1 MEFRQLESFCAVVRY
16 QSFTK
21 AAEKLYISQPT
32 ISTHI
37 RMLEQ
42 EFNSRLIIRTTKNIE
57 ITPHGKELFACA
69 QKIFTL
75 KNDLIQ
81 KWSEENKKIIRIGAS
96 TIPADYILP
105 EVLPLFCQK
114 YPDIQLHIHQNDSGN
129 ILQSI
134 LNGKFTIGMV
144 GMKSFEKELDFVPF
158 FHDEIVMITP
168 KQENFLHFSQKAFNQ
183 DDLISLLKKET
194 IILREQGSGSKKRL
208 ESYFEQINLSE
219 KSLNIIARL
228 NDQESIKKL
237 VASGL
242 GISFISAKAITS
254 ADNLLTMK
262 LPENNLTRSLYFAYH
277 KDYIL
282 KEHILS
288 FIKFVQNFYAKN
300 KINDI
305 ILYKIK
311 YREG

>member
-114 YPDIQLHIHQNDSGN
+114 YPDIQLHIHQNDSSN

-168 KQENFLHFSQKAFNQ
+168 KQEKFLHFAQKAFNQ

-242 GISFISAKAITS
+242 GISFISAKAITD
-254 ADNLLTMK
+254 ADNLLTIK

-288 FIKFVQNFYAKN
+288 FIKFVQNFYAK
-300 KINDI
+300 K
-305 ILYKIK
+305 
-311 YREG
+311 

>member
-144 GMKSFEKELDFVPF
+144 GMKIFEKELDFVPF

-168 KQENFLHFSQKAFNQ
+168 KQEKFLHFAQKAFNQ

-242 GISFISAKAITS
+242 GISFISAKAITD
-254 ADNLLTMK
+254 ADNLLTIK

-288 FIKFVQNFYAKN
+288 FIKFVQNFYAK
-300 KINDI
+300 K
-305 ILYKIK
+305 
-311 YREG
+311 

>member
-1 MEFRQLESFCAVVRY
+1 
-16 QSFTK
+16 
-21 AAEKLYISQPT
+21 
-32 ISTHI
+32 
-37 RMLEQ
+37 MLEQ

-242 GISFISAKAITS
+242 GISFISAKAITD
-254 ADNLLTMK
+254 ADNLLTIK

-288 FIKFVQNFYAKN
+288 FIKFVQNFYAK
-300 KINDI
+300 K
-305 ILYKIK
+305 
-311 YREG
+311 

>member
-57 ITPHGKELFACA
+57 ITPHGKELFAYA

-242 GISFISAKAITS
+242 GISFISAKAITD
-254 ADNLLTMK
+254 ADNLLTIK

-288 FIKFVQNFYAKN
+288 FIKFVQNFYAK
-300 KINDI
+300 K
-305 ILYKIK
+305 
-311 YREG
+311 

>member
-57 ITPHGKELFACA
+57 ITPHGKESFACA

-114 YPDIQLHIHQNDSGN
+114 YPDIQLHIHQNDSSN

-134 LNGKFTIGMV
+134 LNGKFTISMV
-144 GMKSFEKELDFVPF
+144 GMKSFEKEFDFVPF
-158 FHDEIVMITP
+158 FHDEIVLITP
-168 KQENFLHFSQKAFNQ
+168 KQEKFLHFAQKAFNQ

-242 GISFISAKAITS
+242 GISFISAKAITD
-254 ADNLLTMK
+254 ADNLLTIK

-288 FIKFVQNFYAKN
+288 FIKFVQNFYAK
-300 KINDI
+300 K
-305 ILYKIK
+305 
-311 YREG
+311 

>member
-134 LNGKFTIGMV
+134 LNGKFTIGIV

-242 GISFISAKAITS
+242 GISFISAKAITD
-254 ADNLLTMK
+254 ADNLLTIK

-288 FIKFVQNFYAKN
+288 FIKFVQNFYAK
-300 KINDI
+300 K
-305 ILYKIK
+305 
-311 YREG
+311 

>member
-129 ILQSI
+129 ILPSI

-208 ESYFEQINLSE
+208 ESYFEQISLSE

-242 GISFISAKAITS
+242 GISFISAKAITD
-254 ADNLLTMK
+254 ADNLLTIK

-288 FIKFVQNFYAKN
+288 FIKFVQNFYAK
-300 KINDI
+300 K
-305 ILYKIK
+305 
-311 YREG
+311 

>member
-194 IILREQGSGSKKRL
+194 IILREQCSGSKKRL

-242 GISFISAKAITS
+242 GISFISAKAITD
-254 ADNLLTMK
+254 ADNLLTIK

-288 FIKFVQNFYAKN
+288 FIKFVQNFYAK
-300 KINDI
+300 K
-305 ILYKIK
+305 
-311 YREG
+311 

>member
-168 KQENFLHFSQKAFNQ
+168 KQEIFLHFSQKAFNQ

-242 GISFISAKAITS
+242 GISFISAKAITD
-254 ADNLLTMK
+254 ADNLLTIK
-262 LPENNLTRSLYFAYH
+262 LPENNLTRSF
-277 KDYIL
+277 IFC
-282 KEHILS
+282 LS
-288 FIKFVQNFYAKN
+288 IKT
-300 KINDI
+300 IS
-305 ILYKIK
+305 
-311 YREG
+311 

>member
-114 YPDIQLHIHQNDSGN
+114 YPDIQLHIYQNDSGN

-168 KQENFLHFSQKAFNQ
+168 KQEKFLHFAQKAFNQ

-242 GISFISAKAITS
+242 GISFISAKAITD
-254 ADNLLTMK
+254 ADNLLTIK

-288 FIKFVQNFYAKN
+288 FIKFVQKFYAK
-300 KINDI
+300 K
-305 ILYKIK
+305 
-311 YREG
+311 

>member
-168 KQENFLHFSQKAFNQ
+168 KQEKFLHFSQKAFNQ

-242 GISFISAKAITS
+242 GISFISAKAITD
-254 ADNLLTMK
+254 ADNLLTIK
-262 LPENNLTRSLYFAYH
+262 LAENNLTRSLYFAYH

-288 FIKFVQNFYAKN
+288 FIKFVQNFYAK
-300 KINDI
+300 K
-305 ILYKIK
+305 
-311 YREG
+311 

>member
-168 KQENFLHFSQKAFNQ
+168 KQEKFLHFAQKAFNQ

-219 KSLNIIARL
+219 KFLNIIARL

-242 GISFISAKAITS
+242 GISFISAKAITD
-254 ADNLLTMK
+254 ADNLLTIK

-288 FIKFVQNFYAKN
+288 FIKFVQNFYAK
-300 KINDI
+300 K
-305 ILYKIK
+305 
-311 YREG
+311 

>member
-168 KQENFLHFSQKAFNQ
+168 KQEKFLHFAQKAFNQ
-183 DDLISLLKKET
+183 DDLISLLKIET

-242 GISFISAKAITS
+242 GISFISAKAITD
-254 ADNLLTMK
+254 ADNLLTIK

-288 FIKFVQNFYAKN
+288 FIKFVQKFYAK
-300 KINDI
+300 K
-305 ILYKIK
+305 
-311 YREG
+311 

>member
-144 GMKSFEKELDFVPF
+144 GMKIFEKELDFVPF

-168 KQENFLHFSQKAFNQ
+168 KQEKFLHFAQKVFNQ

-242 GISFISAKAITS
+242 GISFISAKAITD
-254 ADNLLTMK
+254 ADNLLTIK

-288 FIKFVQNFYAKN
+288 FIKFVQNFYAK
-300 KINDI
+300 K
-305 ILYKIK
+305 
-311 YREG
+311 

>member
-1 MEFRQLESFCAVVRY
+1 M
-16 QSFTK
+16 
-21 AAEKLYISQPT
+21 
-32 ISTHI
+32 
-37 RMLEQ
+37 
-42 EFNSRLIIRTTKNIE
+42 
-57 ITPHGKELFACA
+57 
-69 QKIFTL
+69 
-75 KNDLIQ
+75 
-81 KWSEENKKIIRIGAS
+81 
-96 TIPADYILP
+96 
-105 EVLPLFCQK
+105 
-114 YPDIQLHIHQNDSGN
+114 HIHQNDSGN

-168 KQENFLHFSQKAFNQ
+168 KQEKFLHFSQKTFNQ

-228 NDQESIKKL
+228 NVQESIKKL

-242 GISFISAKAITS
+242 GISFISAKAITD
-254 ADNLLTMK
+254 ADNLLTIK
-262 LPENNLTRSLYFAYH
+262 LPENSLTRSLYFAYH

-288 FIKFVQNFYAKN
+288 FIKFVQNFYAK
-300 KINDI
+300 K
-305 ILYKIK
+305 
-311 YREG
+311 

>member
-57 ITPHGKELFACA
+57 ITPHGKKLFACA

-242 GISFISAKAITS
+242 GISFISAKAITD
-254 ADNLLTMK
+254 ADNLLTIK

-288 FIKFVQNFYAKN
+288 FIKFVQKFYAK
-300 KINDI
+300 K
-305 ILYKIK
+305 
-311 YREG
+311 

>member
-81 KWSEENKKIIRIGAS
+81 KWSEEKKKIIRIGAS

-168 KQENFLHFSQKAFNQ
+168 KQEKFLHFAQKIFNQ

-242 GISFISAKAITS
+242 GISFISAKAITD
-254 ADNLLTMK
+254 ADNLLTIK

-288 FIKFVQNFYAKN
+288 FIKFVQKFYAK
-300 KINDI
+300 K
-305 ILYKIK
+305 
-311 YREG
+311 

>member
-114 YPDIQLHIHQNDSGN
+114 YPDIQLHIHQNDSDN

-158 FHDEIVMITP
+158 FHDEIVLITP
-168 KQENFLHFSQKAFNQ
+168 KQEKFLHFAQKAFNQ

-242 GISFISAKAITS
+242 GISFISAKAITD
-254 ADNLLTMK
+254 ADNLLTIK

-288 FIKFVQNFYAKN
+288 FIKFVQNFYAK
-300 KINDI
+300 K
-305 ILYKIK
+305 
-311 YREG
+311 

>member
-114 YPDIQLHIHQNDSGN
+114 YPDIQLHIHQNDSSN

-242 GISFISAKAITS
+242 GISFISAKAITD
-254 ADNLLTMK
+254 ADNLLTIK

-288 FIKFVQNFYAKN
+288 FIKFVQNFYAK
-300 KINDI
+300 K
-305 ILYKIK
+305 
-311 YREG
+311 

>member
-114 YPDIQLHIHQNDSGN
+114 YPDIHLHIHQNDSGN

-168 KQENFLHFSQKAFNQ
+168 KQEKFLHFAQKAFNQ

-242 GISFISAKAITS
+242 GISFISAKAITD
-254 ADNLLTMK
+254 ADNLLTIK

-288 FIKFVQNFYAKN
+288 FIKFVQKFYAK
-300 KINDI
+300 K
-305 ILYKIK
+305 
-311 YREG
+311 